1 MINSAKIEFTLDLC
15 TSQGYTYMIGQR
27 TIKYKK
33 NNFEIST
40 FTTFEWGSWGT
51 GNSKSEKSILYSLN
65 IVIFIFGRLE
75 VPQSN
80 IKWRGFQIDFSST
93 LPNIIY
99 IILVLH
105 TYCSRVYSLISKES
119 SHIFRWIIYKTQH
132 NCEDKDVVEGL

>member
-1 MINSAKIEFTLDLC
+1 MNEEVEELEIQKV
-15 TSQGYTYMIGQR
+15 
-27 TIKYKK
+27 KK
-33 NNFEIST
+33 AHY
-40 FTTFEWGSWGT
+40 
-51 GNSKSEKSILYSLN
+51 LYSLN

>member
-1 MINSAKIEFTLDLC
+1 MKSPPFQLLNEEVEELEIQKV
-15 TSQGYTYMIGQR
+15 
-27 TIKYKK
+27 KK
-33 NNFEIST
+33 AYY
-40 FTTFEWGSWGT
+40 
-51 GNSKSEKSILYSLN
+51 LYSLN